1 MKMDDQN
8 KKYLEE
14 IYSGKVKINDPFY
27 ADEVSLEQQ
36 DNRTLKPKNN
46 EKLVLEKYEPQA

>member
-1 MKMDDQN
+1 MDDQN

-27 ADEVSLEQQ
+27 ADEVGLEQQ
-36 DNRTLKPKNN
+36 DNRTLKPKSN
-46 EKLVLEKYEPQA
+46 ENLVLEKYEPPQA